1 MKLKSDKIMRP
12 NFSELKYNGGK
23 VLIDH
28 CFNETD
34 AIALKNHI
42 LETYPNADVR
52 ISETKGLCS
61 FYAEVG
67 GLMIGFEG

>member
-1 MKLKSDKIMRP
+1 MKEI
-12 NFSELKYNGGK
+12 NYNGGK

-34 AIALKNHI
+34 ALALKDHI
-42 LETYPNADVR
+42 LASYPNADVR
-52 ISETKGLCS
+52 LADTKGLCS

-67 GLMIGFEG
+67 GLMIGVEA